1 MSLLI
6 NTISA
11 IGNNSS
17 VAPLLIRDCAIENPV
32 KIGLTYKQ
40 NAKTDKKIAQ
50 EALRERAIEEYG
62 TSAIWLGGIPL
73 MNKLCNFAIKKIGY
87 NPEINP
93 KLFKE
98 SKNQGLK
105 YNIENFSKKAPQA
118 TDELKK
124 ILKNK
129 KTYEA
134 LLAGKFIAST
144 AIPIY
149 LMGFLLPKLNFGLT
163 KKLREEK
170 KTNKEINFKGNLI
183 STIANL
189 TTPNQMAIT
198 DVGLSVG
205 RIKSARNKNEKLETA
220 FKMSGMMLLNYV
232 APSWIQKG
240 LDLISKKLFNT
251 NVDLDVKLM
260 NDKSFVEAIK
270 NNSLEL
276 PKENIISYIDKNP
289 KSAFT
294 KLTQDYC
301 EVKFLKDNVR
311 DPRSFVDE
319 EKIKN
324 FMNNISDFI
333 KEAENSGNIE
343 KYAKKAI
350 KVKSFNIILN
360 IVSSSILLAYCL
372 PKATFALRKKFTGKE
387 NEPGLI

>member
-17 VAPLLIRDCAIENPV
+17 VAPLLIRDCGIENPV

-40 NAKTDKKIAQ
+40 NAKTDKKIAR

-62 TSAIWLGGIPL
+62 TSAVWLGGIPL
-73 MNKLCNFAIKKIGY
+73 MNKLCDIAIKKMGY
-87 NPEINP
+87 NPQINP

-98 SKNQGLK
+98 SKNQGIK
-105 YNIENFSKKAPQA
+105 YNIEKFNTIAPNAVGDLKKA
-118 TDELKK
+118 
-124 ILKNK
+124 LKNK

-163 KKLREEK
+163 KKLREEE
-170 KTNKEINFKGNLI
+170 TNKEISFKGNLI

-198 DVGLSVG
+198 DIGLSVG
-205 RIKSARNKNEKLETA
+205 RIKSGRNKNEKLETA
-220 FKMSGMMLLNYV
+220 FKMSGMMLLNYI
-232 APSWIQKG
+232 APDWIQKG
-240 LDLISKKLFNT
+240 LDFISKKLFKT

-260 NDKSFVEAIK
+260 NDKFFIEAIK

-276 PKENIISYIDKNP
+276 PDANIISFIDKNP
-289 KSAFT
+289 KAIFS
-294 KLTQDYC
+294 KLAKDYC
-301 EVKFLKDNVR
+301 DVKFIKEDTR
-311 DPRSFVDE
+311 DPRNFVDE
-319 EKIKN
+319 EKIKK
-324 FMNNISDFI
+324 FIDNISNFI
-333 KEAENSGNIE
+333 KEAKNSGDIE
-343 KYAKKAI
+343 KFAKKAT

-372 PKATFALRKKFTGKE
+372 PKTTFALRKKITGKE